1 MLCCLCLAMDGACS
15 AVPCAANALC
25 SSKKPPLNTMVWL
38 SILLRT
44 RDMFKCRDLAVGK
57 SCKEVMGKNKW
68 VRAVLD
74 LPKYSAILEWRKQ
87 LWLG

>member
-1 MLCCLCLAMDGACS
+1 
-15 AVPCAANALC
+15 
-25 SSKKPPLNTMVWL
+25 MVWL

-44 RDMFKCRDLAVGK
+44 RDMFKCRELAVGK

-74 LPKYSAILEWRKQ
+74 LPKYSAILEWRKK